1 MSLALSRRSLTAAY
15 PNAGSGV
22 SLGLGGSQAI
32 RVFYLSTAESQMV
45 TRLGGRSRT
54 LYDQAVAAGH
64 ESRCRWLPPG
74 LEAGTAGLPCPPGP
88 DLGQAP

>member
-1 MSLALSRRSLTAAY
+1 MSLALSRCSLTAAY

-22 SLGLGGSQAI
+22 SLGLGSSQAI

-64 ESRCRWLPPG
+64 ESRCRWLPPD
-74 LEAGTAGLPCPPGP
+74 LEAGAAYPGP
-88 DLGQAP
+88 DPGQAP